1 MNDKRISLY
10 PVGGINISDLL
21 REAHPQGGPI
31 IGGDKEGKVE
41 DSIEAQIKNLES
53 FYKKPAVVTL
63 AQLSERLEAVGATD
77 LAEQIDKVASGLFHK
92 SALVKRGG
100 AEGSPLNS
108 LIHYTSSFLKQIN
121 SFIQPSGSFMGIMG
135 AHDIGEE
142 FLSYLNF
149 CISFCN
155 KILLGNFAVLPSFFN
170 LLSDFENQEYGSFD
184 GRILNQVRNELKRS
198 IEYFSKIDKKV
209 YYKAKANSIVELL
222 KQNQSLAE
230 KKANS
235 NSLFNDNISSDVDT
249 ILQKYQPIAKKIIE
263 FYKKI
268 DSISNESFDLN
279 TNVKIE
285 NQLIEW
291 KSDMDKLKSELSGVA
306 I

>member
-63 AQLSERLEAVGATD
+63 AQLAERLEAVGATD

-92 SALVKRGG
+92 SALVKKGG

-170 LLSDFENQEYGSFD
+170 LLSDFENQEYGIFD
-184 GRILNQVRNELKRS
+184 GRILNQVRNDLKRS

-209 YYKAKANSIVELL
+209 YYKAKVNSIIELL

-235 NSLFNDNISSDVDT
+235 NSLFNDNMSANVDT

-279 TNVKIE
+279 TNVRIE

-291 KSDMDKLKSELSGVA
+291 RSDMDKLKSELSGVA

>member
-1 MNDKRISLY
+1 MSDKRISLY

-53 FYKKPAVVTL
+53 FYKKPAVITL
-63 AQLSERLEAVGATD
+63 AQLAERLEAVGAID

-92 SALVKRGG
+92 SALVKKGG
-100 AEGSPLNS
+100 TEGSPLNS

-121 SFIQPSGSFMGIMG
+121 SFIHPSGSFMGISG

-142 FLSYLNF
+142 FLSYLNS

-155 KILLGNFAVLPSFFN
+155 KILLGNFAVLPSFFD

-209 YYKAKANSIVELL
+209 YYKAKVNSIIELL

-235 NSLFNDNISSDVDT
+235 NSLFNDNMSANVDT
-249 ILQKYQPIAKKIIE
+249 ILQKYQPIAKKIID

-268 DSISNESFDLN
+268 DYISSESFDLN
-279 TNVKIE
+279 TNVRIE

-291 KSDMDKLKSELSGVA
+291 RSDMDKLKSELSGVA